1 MKKPKY
7 DITRYLCAAA
17 EISPKFR
24 TKVFEQI
31 VDNTIRYVAPSYGV
45 DVPLVA
51 RHCLRG
57 QMRDFIV
64 ECLLSLVLLWAFLSA
79 FISHGVILGIPYFV
93 FSLITY
99 PLLTSLLLRWV
110 NLYIGYRVVAKDLKN
125 TDIQTEKRS
134 FVESQYEKRIK
145 ELETL
150 QDGNVVYYSGYTPFV
165 GAGIRMAGWSFV
177 CNATIKDGE
186 KSEQSVISLPDLY
199 NHVNRNMNS
208 LQIPHLKV
216 KDMLYVNG
224 REIREDNRFLSDP
237 YQSPVAQIAKSL
249 VDEYKEKQEENVRYY
264 QTIQVVGWQ
273 GNLVLSSFFRV
284 SKNDKHLFLEANYYV
299 LPPLESEF
307 YEIDQLNSSISLGH
321 ILKMGLSS
329 IIPAIFLLPFA
340 PSRAIRNGAAFWASW
355 KEKKELIRQIS
366 QNQRFDYGAYESIR
380 EMAASDELQN
390 FFQKS
395 DLEMYKKQI
404 ERCYT
409 DSVMEYLEEQ
419 NVDISEFIQRKE
431 TVINQGIMIN
441 GGSFSAEHVSV
452 GNQTNTIINQV
463 KSTFQNNNSVSV

>member
-31 VDNTIRYVAPSYGV
+31 IDNTIRYVAPSYGV
-45 DVPLVA
+45 DVPLVV

-57 QMRDFIV
+57 QLRDFIV
-64 ECLLSLVLLWAFLSA
+64 ESLLSIILLWTFLSA
-79 FISHGVILGIPYFV
+79 IISHGVIFGIPSFV
-93 FSLITY
+93 ISLVTY
-99 PLLTSLLLRWV
+99 PLLISFLLRWL
-110 NLYIGYRVVAKDLKN
+110 NLFIGYRVVVKDLKHI
-125 TDIQTEKRS
+125 DIQAEKRS
-134 FVESQYEKRIK
+134 FVESQYEKRIM

-177 CNATIKDGE
+177 CSTATKEGE
-186 KSEQSVISLPDLY
+186 RSEQSVISLPALY
-199 NHVNRNMNS
+199 NHVNKNMNS
-208 LQIPHLKV
+208 LHIPHLNV

-224 REIREDNRFLSDP
+224 REIREDDRFLTDP
-237 YQSPVAQIAKSL
+237 YQAPIAQIAASL
-249 VDEYKEKQEENVRYY
+249 IDEYKENQEENVRYY
-264 QTIQVVGWQ
+264 QTVQVVGWQ

-284 SKNDKHLFLEANYYV
+284 SKNDKHLFVEANYYV
-299 LPPLESEF
+299 LPPLEPGF
-307 YEIDQLNSSISLGH
+307 YEIDQLNSSIPLGR

-329 IIPAIFLLPFA
+329 IIPSIFLLPLA
-340 PSRAIRNGAAFWASW
+340 PSRAIRNGAAFWSSW
-355 KEKKELIRQIS
+355 KEKKELLKQIS
-366 QNQRFDYGAYESIR
+366 KNQRFDYGAYESIR

-404 ERCYT
+404 ERCFT
-409 DSVMEYLEEQ
+409 DSVMEYLEGQ
-419 NVDISEFIQRKE
+419 NVDISEFIKRKE

-441 GGSFSAEHVSV
+441 GGSFSAENVSV
-452 GNQTNTIINQV
+452 GNQTNTIVNQV